1 MGLVLSRVGSGILN
15 VSVALALLA
24 SSGCRGAE
32 LPIAPQLPTTGAQLF
47 TLAIAADTNAVAVG
61 QRLTLALEGQ
71 DDNGLPVAVAGA
83 TWKSSDTKLA
93 TVDARGTVTGVARGR
108 VTITATTKNPAREA
122 TLTLQVLGAG
132 EAPSGGTT
140 SSGGAIDPSGG
151 GFGTDPTDVDP
162 DPAGVPVTTPAPA
175 PNWPASNNTAV
186 PAPDG
191 MQLAVY
197 PLNTRVTVGER
208 LRLVAYQGFP
218 GSQAPAAAIWQS
230 ADEDIAT
237 VDEAGMVT
245 GKRSGAV
252 RVLATSVAYPALTQ
266 EFTLTVVAKATS
278 EQIQGVR
285 ISPSAVSMNVGE
297 TFWLLA
303 EVPTNTGSYDTN
315 IRWVA
320 GDPGLISVS
329 ETGQLTA
336 LAAGKTTVT
345 AIAATYGRGELSAT
359 IPVEIRNASSSR

>member
-1 MGLVLSRVGSGILN
+1 MLH
-15 VSVALALLA
+15 VSLALALLA
-24 SSGCRGAE
+24 ASGCRGTE
-32 LPIAPQLPTTGAQLF
+32 LPNAPQLSTTGAQLF
-47 TLAIAADTNAVAVG
+47 LLAIAADTNAVAVG
-61 QRLTLALEGQ
+61 QRLTLNLEGQ

-83 TWKSSDTKLA
+83 TWKSSDTKIA
-93 TVDARGTVTGVARGR
+93 TVDARGTVTGVGRGR
-108 VTITATTKNPAREA
+108 VTITAITKNPAREA

-132 EAPSGGTT
+132 EAPTVGTAPGG
-140 SSGGAIDPSGG
+140 GLDPSGG
-151 GFGTDPTDVDP
+151 DFATDPDDLGTDP
-162 DPAGVPVTTPAPA
+162 GVPVTTPAPA
-175 PNWPASNNTAV
+175 PSWPTNNNAA

-191 MQLAVY
+191 MALSVY

-252 RVLATSVAYPALTQ
+252 RVLASSVAYPALTQ
-266 EFTLTVVAKATS
+266 EITLTVVAKATS

-285 ISPSAVSMNVGE
+285 ISPSSVRMNVGE

-345 AIAATYGRGELSAT
+345 AIAATYGQGELSAT
-359 IPVEIRNASSSR
+359 IPVEIRNAASSR

>member
-1 MGLVLSRVGSGILN
+1 
-15 VSVALALLA
+15 
-24 SSGCRGAE
+24 
-32 LPIAPQLPTTGAQLF
+32 
-47 TLAIAADTNAVAVG
+47 
-61 QRLTLALEGQ
+61 
-71 DDNGLPVAVAGA
+71 VAVAGA
-83 TWKSSDTKLA
+83 TWKSSDAKVA

-132 EAPSGGTT
+132 EVGTGGTT
-140 SSGGAIDPSGG
+140 PGGSALDPSGG
-151 GFGTDPTDVDP
+151 GFGTDPEDFVD

-175 PNWPASNNTAV
+175 PSWPTHNNSA

-230 ADEDIAT
+230 ADDDIAT
-237 VDEAGMVT
+237 IDEAGMVT

-266 EFTLTVVAKATS
+266 EITLTVVAKATS

-285 ISPSAVSMNVGE
+285 ISPSSIVGTNAMNVGE

-315 IRWVA
+315 IRWVV
-320 GDPGLISVS
+320 GDPGLLSVS
-329 ETGQLTA
+329 DTGQLTA

-359 IPVEIRNASSSR
+359 IPVEIRNAASSR

>member
-1 MGLVLSRVGSGILN
+1 MLH
-15 VSVALALLA
+15 VSLALALFA
-24 SSGCRGAE
+24 ASGCRGTE
-32 LPIAPQLPTTGAQLF
+32 LPNAPQLSTTGAQLF
-47 TLAIAADTNAVAVG
+47 TLAIAADTNSVAVG
-61 QRLTLALEGQ
+61 QRLTLELEGQ
-71 DDNGLPVAVAGA
+71 DDTGLPVAVAGA
-83 TWKSSDTKLA
+83 TWKSSDTKIA
-93 TVDARGTVTGVARGR
+93 TVDARGTVTGVSRGR
-108 VTITATTKNPAREA
+108 VTVTATTKNPAREA

-132 EAPSGGTT
+132 EAGTGGTAP
-140 SSGGAIDPSGG
+140 GGALDPSGG
-151 GFGTDPTDVDP
+151 GFGTDPDDFGGTDPV
-162 DPAGVPVTTPAPA
+162 GVPVTTPAPA
-175 PNWPASNNTAV
+175 PSWPTNNHSA

-191 MQLAVY
+191 LQLAVY

-218 GSQAPAAAIWQS
+218 GSQAPAAAVWQS

-252 RVLATSVAYPALTQ
+252 RMLATSVAYPALTQ
-266 EFTLTVVAKATS
+266 EITLTVVAKATS
-278 EQIQGVR
+278 DQIQGVR
-285 ISPSAVSMNVGE
+285 ISPSSIVGTNAMNVGE

-315 IRWVA
+315 IRWVV
-320 GDPGLISVS
+320 GDPGLLSVS

-345 AIAATYGRGELSAT
+345 AIAATYGQGELSAT
-359 IPVEIRNASSSR
+359 IPVEIRNAASSR

>member
-1 MGLVLSRVGSGILN
+1 MGLGLSRVRSRMLH
-15 VSVALALLA
+15 VSLALALLA
-24 SSGCRGAE
+24 ASGCRGTE
-32 LPIAPQLPTTGAQLF
+32 LPNAPQLSTTGAQLF

-83 TWKSSDTKLA
+83 TWKSSDTKIA
-93 TVDARGTVTGVARGR
+93 TVDARGTVTGVSRGR
-108 VTITATTKNPAREA
+108 VTVTATTKNPAREA

-132 EAPSGGTT
+132 EVGTGGTAP
-140 SSGGAIDPSGG
+140 GGALDPSGG
-151 GFGTDPTDVDP
+151 GFGTDPDDLGGSDP
-162 DPAGVPVTTPAPA
+162 VGVPVTTPAP
-175 PNWPASNNTAV
+175 PPSWPTNNNSA

-252 RVLATSVAYPALTQ
+252 RVLASSVAYPALTQ
-266 EFTLTVVAKATS
+266 EITLTVVARATS
-278 EQIQGVR
+278 DQIQGVR
-285 ISPSAVSMNVGE
+285 ISPSSVRMNVGE

-336 LAAGKTTVT
+336 LAAGMTTVT
-345 AIAATYGRGELSAT
+345 AIAATYGQGELSAT
-359 IPVEIRNASSSR
+359 IPVEIRNAASSR